1 MSPQFIGLQCL
12 GNSVPRAS
20 RGRRSGASDPIAVT
34 VHPQIIEIHKLTVCV
49 QGHDMLLF
57 QHSQLANLWIH
68 LDLATADDGGG
79 DIFVKTNEQRQIG
92 KRGALH

>member
-1 MSPQFIGLQCL
+1 ML
-12 GNSVPRAS
+12 GSNLAPHRV
-20 RGRRSGASDPIAVT
+20 
-34 VHPQIIEIHKLTVCV
+34 
-49 QGHDMLLF
+49 LLF